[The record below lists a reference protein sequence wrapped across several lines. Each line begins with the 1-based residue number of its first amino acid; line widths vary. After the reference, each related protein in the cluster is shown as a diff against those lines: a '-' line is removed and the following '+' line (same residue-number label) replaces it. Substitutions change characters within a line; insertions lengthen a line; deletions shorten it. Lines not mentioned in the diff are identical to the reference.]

1 MFLLVDFLIQESSRP
16 IDVIRALLLWSSSNR
31 FSDPFLSRLEDILRR
46 GIHFST
52 LNGELSGT
60 LLRLKHA
67 RILFKELAPVSLVQ
81 RRGKRTSATPNGI
94 WERMATGDLSIEK

>member
-16 IDVIRALLLWSSSNR
+16 IDVIRALLLWSSSNC
-31 FSDPFLSRLEDILRR
+31 FGDLFLSRLEDILRR